1 MAVSKTAL
9 VRIQIDEGNSEAI
22 INGVKMSLEDLAAI
36 QEAVSAS
43 VQRST
48 KARAGSEAALRQE
61 RAALIKSRSELA
73 GNSTEY
79 AKMTVRIRQVDA
91 ELVDLTGSIN
101 ASSKAMQDDMA
112 GSAGIAGAAATEL
125 GRTISDLPFGI
136 TAVTNN
142 ISQLGNMFALLVTS
156 AGSVKRALV
165 VLRKTLTG
173 PVGILI
179 AFQAVV
185 AGIEFFA
192 QSQRKAKKD
201 VEETTKALDLQAAA
215 VENLATSFDI
225 SKLVQELDF
234 LTGDEGAGK
243 SMNNLKKRLSDVVDF
258 LIDKSPE
265 FKKAFETLTPDEQ
278 SSVESLQ
285 RLVKEYGN
293 IIKAREIIKGL
304 NEEREKE
311 LAKEEDEIDT
321 GRIAKLEAD
330 ILDAELSLMNRVRAF
345 TTNMSEELDTPIDS
359 FYEFGKDALFQ
370 MDKGFF
376 DALKEQG
383 GAFFDPEL
391 ADLDPDSI
399 AYVDIL
405 EEEGEKALLQEF
417 ENNEKLRKERERA
430 AKEKLDIEIATI
442 NALADIKMGEADIV
456 ESVFRTIADVS
467 KNSRLVQAL
476 ALVGESAAG
485 IAKIIIDTKAA
496 NAALTLQQAASINP
510 AFIALLQKR
519 KIFNNIAAK
528 AGIAANIGATATAL
542 AKLKAP
548 AGAPSAGSV
557 GTEAAGPA
565 TDTAPSFNIV
575 GASGRNQL
583 AEAINALQQTPMKTY
598 VVSSDVTTAQQL
610 DRSIIQGASI

>member
-1 MAVSKTAL
+1 MAEVRKVLIEIDAKTGNVVGGISTVNKQLSKLGSTAKLANKEVSK
-9 VRIQIDEGNSEAI
+9 
-22 INGVKMSLEDLAAI
+22 AA
-36 QEAVSAS
+36 
-43 VQRST
+43 
-48 KARAGSEAALRQE
+48 
-61 RAALIKSRSELA
+61 
-73 GNSTEY
+73 
-79 AKMTVRIRQVDA
+79 
-91 ELVDLTGSIN
+91 
-101 ASSKAMQDDMA
+101 KAMQDDLA

-125 GRTISDLPFGI
+125 GRTISDLPYGL

-156 AGSVKRALV
+156 AGSVGKALKA
-165 VLRKTLTG
+165 LRTTLTG

-185 AGIEFFA
+185 AGIEMFA

-201 VEETTKALDLQAAA
+201 TEETTEAMNLQAAA
-215 VENLATSFDI
+215 VENLITSFDI
-225 SKLVQELDF
+225 HKLVKELDF

-243 SMNNLKKRLSDVVDF
+243 SMDNLKKRLSDVVDF
-258 LIDKSPE
+258 LISKSPE
-265 FKKAFETLTPDEQ
+265 FKQAFESLTPEEQ
-278 SSVESLQ
+278 LSIDSLQ

-293 IIKAREIIKGL
+293 IINAREIIKRL

-311 LAKEEDEIDT
+311 LSQEEPDID
-321 GRIAKLEAD
+321 RIAVLETD
-330 ILDAELSLMNRVRAF
+330 ILNAELALMNRLQAF
-345 TTNMSEELDTPIDS
+345 KTKMSEELDTPIDT
-359 FYEFGKDALFQ
+359 FYDFGRDAFFDI
-370 MDKGFF
+370 DKGFF

-383 GAFFDPEL
+383 GAFFDPEV

-405 EEEGEKALLQEF
+405 EEEGEKALLQEM
-417 ENNEKLRKERERA
+417 ENNEKLRKEREKA

-510 AFIALLQKR
+510 AFVALLEKR

-528 AGIAANIGATATAL
+528 AGIAANVGATVTAL
-542 AKLKAP
+542 SKLKAP
-548 AGAPSAGSV
+548 VGSPSAGSV
-557 GTEAAGPA
+557 GSESSPPAGEM
-565 TDTAPSFNIV
+565 APSFNVV
-575 GASGRNQL
+575 GASGQNQL
-583 AEAINALQQTPMKTY
+583 AATIARGQQQPIKAY
-598 VVSSDVTTAQQL
+598 VVESEVTTAQEMA
-610 DRSIIQGASI
+610 RKTIVAASI

>member
-91 ELVDLTGSIN
+91 ELTDLTGSIN
-101 ASSKAMQDDMA
+101 TSAKAMQDNMA

-156 AGSVKRALV
+156 AGSVGKALKA
-165 VLRKTLTG
+165 LRVTLTG

-215 VENLATSFDI
+215 VENLAASFDI

-311 LAKEEDEIDT
+311 LAKDEDEIDT
-321 GRIAKLEAD
+321 DRIAELESD
-330 ILDAELSLMNRVRAF
+330 ILDAELRLMNRVRAF

-557 GTEAAGPA
+557 GTEAAAPA

>member
-22 INGVKMSLEDLAAI
+22 INGVKISLEDLAAI
-36 QEAVSAS
+36 QDAVSAS

-61 RAALIKSRSELA
+61 RAALVKSRSELA

-91 ELVDLTGSIN
+91 ELTDLTGSIN
-101 ASSKAMQDDMA
+101 TSAKAMQDNMA

-156 AGSVKRALV
+156 AGSVGKALKA
-165 VLRKTLTG
+165 LRTTLTG

-311 LAKEEDEIDT
+311 LAKDEDEIDT

-391 ADLDPDSI
+391 ADLDPESI

-405 EEEGEKALLQEF
+405 EEEGEKALLQEI

-456 ESVFRTIADVS
+456 ESVFRTIADIT
-467 KNSRLVQAL
+467 KESRFIQAL

-496 NAALTLQQAASINP
+496 NAAITLQQAATVNP
-510 AFIALLQKR
+510 AAIALLQAR
-519 KIFNNIAAK
+519 KKFNNIAAA
-528 AGIAANIGATATAL
+528 AGIAANVGATATAL
-542 AKLKAP
+542 SKLKAP
-548 AGAPSAGSV
+548 VGAASSQSV
-557 GTEAAGPA
+557 GTTESLPTG
-565 TDTAPSFNIV
+565 TAPEFNTV
-575 GASGRNQL
+575 GATGINQL
-583 AEAINALQQTPMKTY
+583 LETIQGQQRQPVKAY
-598 VVSSDVTTAQQL
+598 VVSGDVTTAQSL
-610 DRSIIQGASI
+610 DRNIITEAGI

>member
-1 MAVSKTAL
+1 MADVRKILIEIDAKTGNVVGGIGQVNKQLDAL
-9 VRIQIDEGNSEAI
+9 G
-22 INGVKMSLEDLAAI
+22 
-36 QEAVSAS
+36 
-43 VQRST
+43 T
-48 KARAGSEAALRQE
+48 KAKLATNEVTKAA
-61 RAALIKSRSELA
+61 
-73 GNSTEY
+73 
-79 AKMTVRIRQVDA
+79 
-91 ELVDLTGSIN
+91 
-101 ASSKAMQDDMA
+101 KAMQKDMA

-125 GRTISDLPFGI
+125 GRTISDLPFGL

-142 ISQLGNMFALLVTS
+142 ISQLGNMFALLVTNTK
-156 AGSVKRALV
+156 SVGGALKA
-165 VLRKTLTG
+165 LWSTLMG

-185 AGIEFFA
+185 AGVEMFA

-201 VEETTKALDLQAAA
+201 TDDLTQSL
-215 VENLATSFDI
+215 NLEANAIRNLLGAFDI
-225 SKLVQELDF
+225 NKLVEDIDY
-234 LTGDEGAGK
+234 LTGEDGAAGN
-243 SMNNLKKRLSDVVDF
+243 MNDLKKQLNDVVTF
-258 LIDKSPE
+258 LISRSSD
-265 FKKAFETLTPDEQ
+265 FKEAFENLTPDEQ
-278 SSVESLQ
+278 MSIDALQ
-285 RLVKEYGN
+285 RLVKEYGS
-293 IIKAREIIKGL
+293 IIKIKNDIKDL
-304 NEEREKE
+304 NESLKKE
-311 LAKEEDEIDT
+311 DLTEEDRANIETQILNTEI
-321 GRIAKLEAD
+321 A
-330 ILDAELSLMNRVRAF
+330 LMNRMQAF
-345 TTNMSEELDTPIDS
+345 KTRMTREFDTPIDT
-359 FYEFGKDALFQ
+359 FYDFGYDAAKNIS
-370 MDKGFF
+370 KGFEES
-376 DALKEQG
+376 LMEQG

-391 ADLDPDSI
+391 AKLEADSI

-405 EEEGEKALLQEF
+405 EEEGEQALLQEF

-430 AKEKLDIEIATI
+430 AQEKLDIEIATI
-442 NALADIKMGEADIV
+442 DALAAIKMGEADIV

-528 AGIAANIGATATAL
+528 AGIAANVGATATAL

-548 AGAPSAGSV
+548 VGTPSAESV
-557 GTEAAGPA
+557 GTESATAGTTA
-565 TDTAPSFNIV
+565 APSFNVV

-610 DRSIIQGASI
+610 ERNIVQGASI

>member
-1 MAVSKTAL
+1 MAEVRKVLIEIDAKTGNVVGGISTVNKQLSKLGSTAKLANKEVSK
-9 VRIQIDEGNSEAI
+9 
-22 INGVKMSLEDLAAI
+22 AA
-36 QEAVSAS
+36 
-43 VQRST
+43 
-48 KARAGSEAALRQE
+48 
-61 RAALIKSRSELA
+61 
-73 GNSTEY
+73 
-79 AKMTVRIRQVDA
+79 
-91 ELVDLTGSIN
+91 
-101 ASSKAMQDDMA
+101 KAMQDDLA

-125 GRTISDLPFGI
+125 GRTISDLPFGL

-156 AGSVKRALV
+156 AGSVGKALKA
-165 VLRKTLTG
+165 LRKTLTG

-185 AGIEFFA
+185 AGIEMFA

-201 VEETTKALDLQAAA
+201 TEDTTEAMNLQAAA
-215 VENLATSFDI
+215 VENLITSFDI
-225 SKLVQELDF
+225 HKLVKELDF

-243 SMNNLKKRLSDVVDF
+243 SMDNLKKRLSDVVDF
-258 LIDKSPE
+258 LISKSPE
-265 FKKAFETLTPDEQ
+265 FKQAFESLTPEEQ
-278 SSVESLQ
+278 LSIDSLQ

-293 IIKAREIIKGL
+293 IINAREIIKRL

-311 LAKEEDEIDT
+311 LSQEEPDT
-321 GRIAKLEAD
+321 DRIAILETD
-330 ILDAELSLMNRVRAF
+330 ILNAELALMNRLQAF
-345 TTNMSEELDTPIDS
+345 KTKMSEELDTPIDA
-359 FYEFGKDALFQ
+359 FYDFGRDAFFDI
-370 MDKGFF
+370 DKGFF

-383 GAFFDPEL
+383 GAFFDPEV

-405 EEEGEKALLQEF
+405 EEEGEQALLQEM
-417 ENNEKLRKERERA
+417 ENNEKLRKEREKA

-510 AFIALLQKR
+510 AFVALLEKR

-528 AGIAANIGATATAL
+528 AGIAANVGATVTAL
-542 AKLKAP
+542 SKLKAP
-548 AGAPSAGSV
+548 VGSPSAGSV
-557 GTEAAGPA
+557 GSESSPPAGEMV
-565 TDTAPSFNIV
+565 PSFNVV
-575 GASGRNQL
+575 GASGQNQL
-583 AEAINALQQTPMKTY
+583 AATIARGQQQPIKAY
-598 VVSSDVTTAQQL
+598 VVESEVTTAQEMA
-610 DRSIIQGASI
+610 RKTIVAASI